1 MAGIQS
7 CCSCMQSPLTALT
20 QNTIMWS
27 MGPCRF
33 RLLPPQGCF
42 PVAISIYSLY
52 KSSSFFSIL
61 LFLLPRIFTP
71 EPHPSFWPAAA
82 YLFSKSHFSHSH
94 CVWHLSQ
101 PLFLMMAI
109 ISVQTDF
116 MCIKMYFIFI
126 TQLKSHLIYCS
137 VTYSMHLIFKTI
149 PQWIALL
156 ITINYSASW
165 LMSYFREVIG
175 A

>member
-101 PLFLMMAI
+101 PLFLMRWGTCGSACQGPAFE
-109 ISVQTDF
+109 SLPGYLGFSF
-116 MCIKMYFIFI
+116 MGSMTVRRSLNCTVPQFPYF
-126 TQLKSHLIYCS
+126 
-137 VTYSMHLIFKTI
+137 
-149 PQWIALL
+149 
-156 ITINYSASW
+156 
-165 LMSYFREVIG
+165 
-175 A
+175 